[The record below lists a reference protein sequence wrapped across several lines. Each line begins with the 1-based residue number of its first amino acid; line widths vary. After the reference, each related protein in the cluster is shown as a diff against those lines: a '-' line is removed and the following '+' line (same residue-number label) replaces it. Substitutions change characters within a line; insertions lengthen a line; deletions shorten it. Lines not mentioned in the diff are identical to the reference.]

1 VLTGSAFEN
10 VDLDRFLEASA
21 LLTGFTVGELRATGL
36 VERYYA
42 VCSTLVERRHLAV
55 SLRAVVTAGGPA
67 ASDDPV
73 VKELACALV
82 HLWYHG
88 VWSGLRAQVSEAS
101 RAEGAP
107 FVVSP
112 HAYAEGLVW
121 KTFHGTPPGA
131 VAPGFGSWAH
141 PPRVVSL

>member
-1 VLTGSAFEN
+1 MVTGSAFES
-10 VDLDRFLEASA
+10 VELDGFLEASA

-36 VERYYA
+36 VERYY
-42 VCSTLVERRHLAV
+42 VLCSTEVEQRHLAALV
-55 SLRAVVTAGGPA
+55 RSVVVAGDPA

-73 VKELACALV
+73 VKELACALT
-82 HLWYHG
+82 HLWYLG
-88 VWSGLRAQVSEAS
+88 VWPRS
-101 RAEGAP
+101 RLDGAP

-112 HAYAEGLVW
+112 RAYAQGLVW

-141 PPRVVSL
+141 PPRVASL